1 MLGYIRQEENR
12 HFRPRLTWEEM
23 AGIPFCVLHCGESH
37 TRRRKRRLLRLL
49 RQMARQGVHQAV
61 MPPAMTALCRAEGI
75 APVSEA
81 PLRQALMEPLLDC
94 FCRQNGLDLHRSTVR
109 LCAKRMN
116 STVEQAAVML
126 VQKARYMVLDIGQ
139 GQEKLSDRLRMEYGL
154 SAGHSGRGA
163 IMQVCCDDVQAE
175 NIPTLWLGQACEAH
189 QRVRYRLLEPWCGQ
203 IEEEPQLLS
212 VLFTERKLPV
222 EAFGIK
228 TVEPDA

>member
-12 HFRPRLTWEEM
+12 PFRPHLTREEM

-61 MPPAMTALCRAEGI
+61 MPPAMTALCRTEGI
-75 APVSEA
+75 VPVSEA
-81 PLRQALMEPLLDC
+81 PLRRALMEPLLDC
-94 FCRQNGLDLHRSTVR
+94 FCRQHGLDLHRSTVR
-109 LCAKRMN
+109 LCAERRN
-116 STVEQAAVML
+116 GTVEQAAVML
-126 VQKARYMVLDIGQ
+126 VQKARYLVLDVGR
-139 GQEKLSDRLRMEYGL
+139 GQEELSERLRLTYGL
-154 SAGHSGRGA
+154 SAGHGGRGA

-175 NIPTLWLGQACEAH
+175 NMPTLWLGQACEAH

-228 TVEPDA
+228 SVGSDA

>member
-1 MLGYIRQEENR
+1 
-12 HFRPRLTWEEM
+12 
-23 AGIPFCVLHCGESH
+23 
-37 TRRRKRRLLRLL
+37 
-49 RQMARQGVHQAV
+49 
-61 MPPAMTALCRAEGI
+61 
-75 APVSEA
+75 
-81 PLRQALMEPLLDC
+81 
-94 FCRQNGLDLHRSTVR
+94 
-109 LCAKRMN
+109 
-116 STVEQAAVML
+116 ML

-139 GQEKLSDRLRMEYGL
+139 GQEKLSDWLRMEYGL

-228 TVEPDA
+228 TVESDA